1 MHHIN
6 HDELDRP
13 SFPPEE
19 MVNASELKDYIYCNR
34 SWLLNQDGFRVTH
47 TMAEER
53 SAGIAFHEERA
64 AAATKGSNGQTLWWA
79 IALAL
84 LGIVFLLVK
93 TLIESRR

>member
-1 MHHIN
+1 
-6 HDELDRP
+6 
-13 SFPPEE
+13 
-19 MVNASELKDYIYCNR
+19 
-34 SWLLNQDGFRVTH
+34 
-47 TMAEER
+47 MAEER
-53 SAGIAFHEERA
+53 LAGVAFHEERA

>member
-1 MHHIN
+1 MTRSKDLRDPRLPIY
-6 HDELDRP
+6 
-13 SFPPEE
+13 
-19 MVNASELKDYIYCNR
+19 ASRRCQLI
-34 SWLLNQDGFRVTH
+34 LQGTTTH
-47 TMAEER
+47 KMAEER
-53 SAGIAFHEERA
+53 LAGIAFHEERA